1 MDQYDLRPDPC
12 DNQIVRLTNCLQ
24 LLACFC
30 DIAAIFVRELRQL
43 AHVLDMIANCVFY
56 STVGCMAS
64 QVNNEIDYRRKTQQ
78 EYSNL
83 SNSEVIGEGTMATPI
98 LREARIVEENN
109 QKDKRYDTY

>member
-30 DIAAIFVRELRQL
+30 DIAAIFIRELREL
-43 AHVLDMIANCVFY
+43 AHILDMIANCVFY

-64 QVNNEIDYRRKTQQ
+64 QVNNEIDYRRKSQQ
-78 EYSNL
+78 DYSNL
-83 SNSEVIGEGTMATPI
+83 SSSDVVGEANIATPI
-98 LREARIVEENN
+98 LRDARIVEENK
-109 QKDKRYDTY
+109 KDNKYDTY